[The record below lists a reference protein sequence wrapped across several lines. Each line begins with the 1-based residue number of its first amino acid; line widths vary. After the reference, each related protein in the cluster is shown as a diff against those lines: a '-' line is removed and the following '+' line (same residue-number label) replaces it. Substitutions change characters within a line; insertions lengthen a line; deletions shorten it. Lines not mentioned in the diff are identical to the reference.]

1 MKKLWHTFLCLAFIL
16 SSIGLQG
23 KEMYVGSQ
31 SKDKAKKVLL
41 EKYGNSQKFR
51 IEKGVEQT
59 ASFWRDEDGSLEDF
73 ERFCASYFI
82 GSPEKLD
89 SVFKR
94 IEINSEVLSG
104 HFNKITLD
112 LKRFLDLDW
121 GEVLPIDTIFGQYNP
136 AAHLSDDFFKNKIA
150 FIILLNFPYYSLSE
164 KTESG
169 PDWSRK
175 EWAHA
180 RVGDMFTSRVPA
192 EVYQKISA
200 IMTAADSYISKYNI
214 YMGKLID
221 EDQKTY
227 FPEKLKLIT
236 HWNLRDELKSR
247 YNDPEGFFKQ
257 RMIYQV
263 MMRIIDQSI
272 PEMVINNPEYLWNPM
287 ANKVYKEGKEIKFNP
302 EPLTRYKYLLGSFLA
317 MRKLDPYYPS
327 LPTHIKRKFDVSR
340 EIPEEEVETL
350 FKSFISSEQVRKVGK
365 LIRKRL
371 GRKLKPFD
379 IWYTGFTP
387 GSGIQEEELDKI
399 VAQKYPTVESFEK
412 DLKNI
417 LLKLEFSQEQAE
429 FIAPKIAVDP
439 SRGIGH
445 AWGAEMKSDKA
456 HLRTRV
462 PKEGLNYKGYNIAM
476 HEFGHCVEQTLTLH
490 KVDYYM
496 LRGVPNTAFTEAF
509 AYVFQERDLDVL
521 GIKRKEDPNRK
532 HLKALEEL
540 WNTYEIMGVSL
551 VDMKAWN
558 WLYKN
563 PKATPAELKD
573 AVISIAKEI
582 WNTYYADVFGIKD
595 QPILAIYSHM
605 IDAAL
610 YLPDYPLGHVIAFQ
624 VRNFLEGKNLGEEM
638 ERMCALGNIIPQEWM
653 IKAVGARISSQ
664 PLLDAADEALKH
676 LKK

>member
-1 MKKLWHTFLCLAFIL
+1 MQKLLLSFLCMIFIL
-16 SSIGLQG
+16 SLVHLQG
-23 KEMYVGSQ
+23 QELFVDSGTKEKV
-31 SKDKAKKVLL
+31 KKLLL
-41 EKYGNSQKFR
+41 EKYGETQKFQ
-51 IEKGVEQT
+51 IEKGVGQA
-59 ASFWRDEDGSLEDF
+59 ASFWREEDGSLEDF
-73 ERFCASYFI
+73 ERFCESHFI
-82 GSPEKLD
+82 GSPEQLD

-94 IEINSEVLSG
+94 IETNFEVLAG
-104 HFNKITLD
+104 HFNKISLD

-121 GEVLPIDTIFGQYNP
+121 GELLPLDMIFGQYNP
-136 AAHLSDDFFKNKIA
+136 SAHLSEDFFKNKIA
-150 FIILLNFPYYSLSE
+150 FIVLLNFPYYSLSE
-164 KTESG
+164 KTELG
-169 PDWSRK
+169 PEWSRK
-175 EWAHA
+175 EWAYA
-180 RVGDMFTSRVPA
+180 RVGGLFTSRVPA
-192 EVYQKISA
+192 EVYQKISE
-200 IMTAADSYISKYNI
+200 IMTAADTYISEYNI

-221 EDQKTY
+221 QDHKTY

-236 HWNLRDELKSR
+236 HWNLRDELKAR

-257 RMIYQV
+257 KMIYKV
-263 MMRIIDQSI
+263 MLRIIDQSI
-272 PEMVINNPEYLWNPM
+272 PEMVINNPEYFWNPLV
-287 ANKVYKEGKEIKFNP
+287 NKVYKDGKEIEFNP
-302 EPLTRYKYLLGSFLA
+302 EPLTRYQHLLGSFQA
-317 MRKLDPYYPS
+317 MKKLDPYYPT
-327 LPTHIKRKFDVSR
+327 LPTHIKRRFDVSR
-340 EIPEEEVETL
+340 EIPEEEVEAL
-350 FKSFISSEQVRKVGK
+350 FTSFISSEEVRKVGK

-371 GRKLKPFD
+371 RRKLEPFD
-379 IWYTGFTP
+379 IWYTGFKS
-387 GSGIQEEELDKI
+387 GNGIQEEELDKI
-399 VAQKYPTVESFEK
+399 VAKKYPTVKSFEK

-417 LLKLEFSQEQAE
+417 LSKLGFSQEQAE

-439 SRGIGH
+439 ARGIGH

-490 KVDYYM
+490 KVDHYM

-521 GIKRKEDPNRK
+521 GIERREDLNRK

-563 PKATPAELKD
+563 PEATPGELKD

-624 VRNFLEGKNLGEEM
+624 VRNYLEGKNLGEEM

-653 IKAVGARISSQ
+653 KNAVGAKISSR
-664 PLLDAADEALKH
+664 PLLDAADEALKYI
-676 LKK
+676 K

>member
-1 MKKLWHTFLCLAFIL
+1 MKKFWLTFLCLTFIL
-16 SSIGLQG
+16 SGSGLQG
-23 KEMYVGSQ
+23 KDMYVGSQ
-31 SKDKAKKVLL
+31 TKEKVKKALL
-41 EKYGNSQKFR
+41 EKYGDSQKFR
-51 IEKGVEQT
+51 IGKGVDQA
-59 ASFWRDEDGSLEDF
+59 ASFWREEDGSLEDF
-73 ERFCASYFI
+73 ERFCESYFI
-82 GSPEKLD
+82 GFPEQLD

-94 IEINSEVLSG
+94 IEINSEVLTG

-121 GEVLPIDTIFGQYNP
+121 GEVLPIDMIFGQYNP
-136 AAHLSDDFFKNKIA
+136 ASHLSDDFFKNKIA
-150 FIILLNFPYYSLSE
+150 FIVLLNFPYYTLSS
-164 KTESG
+164 KTELG
-169 PDWSRK
+169 PEWSRK
-175 EWAHA
+175 EWAYA

-200 IMTAADSYISKYNI
+200 IMTAADAYISEYNI

-221 EDQKTY
+221 QDHKTY

-257 RMIYQV
+257 QMIYQV
-263 MMRIIDQSI
+263 MLRIIDQTI
-272 PEMVINNPEYLWNPM
+272 PEIVINNPEYLWNPL
-287 ANKVYKEGKEIKFNP
+287 ANKVYKEGKEIKFSP
-302 EPLTRYKYLLGSFLA
+302 EPLTRYKHLLSSFQA
-317 MRKLDPYYPS
+317 MKKLDPYYPS
-327 LPTHIKRKFDVSR
+327 LPTHIKRRFDVSR
-340 EIPEEEVETL
+340 EIPEEEVEAL
-350 FKSFISSEQVRKVGK
+350 FTSFISSEQMRKVGK
-365 LIRKRL
+365 LIKKRL
-371 GRKLKPFD
+371 GRKLEPFD
-379 IWYTGFTP
+379 IWYAGFKS
-387 GSGIQEEELDKI
+387 GSGIQEEELDEIIAK
-399 VAQKYPTVESFEK
+399 KYPTVESFEK

-417 LLKLEFSQEQAE
+417 LLKLGFSQEQAE

-439 SRGIGH
+439 ARGIGH
-445 AWGAEMKSDKA
+445 AWGAEMKSDRA

-490 KVDYYM
+490 KVDHYM

-521 GIKRKEDPNRK
+521 GLKREEDPNQK

-563 PKATPAELKD
+563 PEATPEELKD

-624 VRNFLEGKNLGEEM
+624 VRNYLEGKNLGEEM

-653 IKAVGARISSQ
+653 IKAVGTKISPQ
-664 PLLDAADEALKH
+664 PLLDAADEALKYI
-676 LKK
+676 K